1 MALKEIVTDPFPV
14 LKKKAEPV
22 TEFGP
27 ELKKLV
33 EDMAETM
40 YDAPGVRLAANQIG
54 VSLQV
59 TVIDITSSEEDANL
73 IVLVNPR
80 IVKGEGEQVGEE
92 GCLSVVD
99 YATNVKRYEKIEV
112 EAQDIEGNPLSFEA
126 EGFFARVIQ
135 HELDHLNGMIFV
147 DRISSLKRAL
157 YTKRR
162 KKQLSKEQ

>member
-40 YDAPGVRLAANQIG
+40 YDAPGVGLAANQIG